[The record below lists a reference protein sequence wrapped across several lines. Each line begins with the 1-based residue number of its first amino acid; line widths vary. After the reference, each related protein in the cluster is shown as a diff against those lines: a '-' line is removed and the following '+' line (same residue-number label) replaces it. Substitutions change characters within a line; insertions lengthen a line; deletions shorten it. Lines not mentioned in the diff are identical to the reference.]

1 MTRHAQ
7 NLLEITLYY
16 QFSSTSTM
24 PSKAENTMQ
33 LLRHTY
39 AWNVCIFIKCLV
51 ESDPKNI
58 PIILCFIRLNQ
69 TLNIK
74 HLYVLIVVYYFQ
86 LYMTW
91 YWYFYYNNIALFL
104 THITLA
110 PTQWK
115 ECKFFLIRLYIFKN
129 RCLPDRL
136 IKFLY
141 LHTFC
146 NVNYCLLKMSQII
159 RILGDFFFR
168 QKIYGNV
175 IKCVASHSHTF
186 YGK

>member
-51 ESDPKNI
+51 GSDSKNI

-69 TLNIK
+69 TLNINSK
-74 HLYVLIVVYYFQ
+74 VAS
-86 LYMTW
+86 
-91 YWYFYYNNIALFL
+91 NIALFL

-159 RILGDFFFR
+159 RILGDFFFD
-168 QKIYGNV
+168 KKFMGMW
-175 IKCVASHSHTF
+175 
-186 YGK
+186 

>member
-1 MTRHAQ
+1 MPYNHWRQ
-7 NLLEITLYY
+7 
-16 QFSSTSTM
+16 SGVKSTSAT
-24 PSKAENTMQ
+24 SGIWGCFFGA
-33 LLRHTY
+33 H
-39 AWNVCIFIKCLV
+39 
-51 ESDPKNI
+51 NI
-58 PIILCFIRLNQ
+58 CTNLCTDFRGGAKKQPVPWPGGTGYNGALD
-69 TLNIK
+69 
-74 HLYVLIVVYYFQ
+74 
-86 LYMTW
+86 
-91 YWYFYYNNIALFL
+91 YNNIALFL

-159 RILGDFFFR
+159 RILGDFFFD
-168 QKIYGNV
+168 KKFMGMW
-175 IKCVASHSHTF
+175 
-186 YGK
+186 